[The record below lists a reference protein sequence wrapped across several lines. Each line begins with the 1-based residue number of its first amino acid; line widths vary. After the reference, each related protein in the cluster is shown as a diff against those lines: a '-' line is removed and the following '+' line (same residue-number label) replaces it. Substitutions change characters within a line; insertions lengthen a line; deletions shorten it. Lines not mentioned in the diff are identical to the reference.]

1 MIAISAPGIFKNHPS
16 LGLMT
21 NINKPGL
28 LESLSTMNLVLIN
41 IRIIFSSFEV

>member
-1 MIAISAPGIFKNHPS
+1 MCSCHTQKSSITVFVA
-16 LGLMT
+16 

-41 IRIIFSSFEV
+41 VRKYFQFI